1 MGDLPLMLFL
11 MVRTRFPLSSIRGA
25 CSTPGSGKRA
35 WTLSYISV
43 VGKDIL
49 APLFGR
55 RDTALSHFFFC
66 PKIEVPGNLENSYNF
81 PSPEPRPKHTVK
93 IRTSDAR
100 IQKWGAWSQPIEFGT
115 CPGHVPPSIPETFPF
130 LSPAQAL
137 PPHHL
142 QLSPHSHPCPGHHP
156 QRLPDGGIPTHGSPR
171 GSVPS
176 KNGQP
181 TQPPAGAASARKD
194 ESLLVHTYLVHVMLP
209 ARGTRTS
216 TLGVF
221 SPHQEGAIHSRE
233 LDYQRLPPFSSLEP

>member
-1 MGDLPLMLFL
+1 MVNGGLALDAVSHGEDTALLALFL
-11 MVRTRFPLSSIRGA
+11 WCMFHAWIR
-25 CSTPGSGKRA
+25 KA
-35 WTLSYISV
+35 WTLSYIPV

-55 RDTALSHFFFC
+55 RDTLLSHFFFC

-100 IQKWGAWSQPIEFGT
+100 IQKWGAWSQPIEFGI
-115 CPGHVPPSIPETFPF
+115 CPGHVPPSIPENFPF
-130 LSPAQAL
+130 LSPSQAL
-137 PPHHL
+137 PPYPSPA
-142 QLSPHSHPCPGHHP
+142 QSPFPPLS
-156 QRLPDGGIPTHGSPR
+156 QRLPDGGIPIYGSPR

-181 TQPPAGAASARKD
+181 TQPPEGAASARKD
-194 ESLLVHTYLVHVMLP
+194 ESLLVPTNLVHVMVP
-209 ARGTRTS
+209 ARGTQTS

-221 SPHQEGAIHSRE
+221 SPHQEGAVHSRE
-233 LDYQRLPPFSSLEP
+233 LDYQHLPPFSSLEP